1 MKKLN
6 ITKNK
11 ILVEGKPYTVL
22 EIDKSTIIIR
32 GKTKDVTNQHDIT
45 NDEGVYLFIVN
56 KDIPNFSKEEVV
68 RVSNTILQKY
78 DHRQ

>member
-32 GKTKDVTNQHDIT
+32 GKTKDEQI
-45 NDEGVYLFIVN
+45 
-56 KDIPNFSKEEVV
+56 
-68 RVSNTILQKY
+68 NTI
-78 DHRQ
+78 